1 MATGFELAVEGYI
14 DLAKWLVQEWGNRA
28 LKVAAHLDAGTC
40 TADQA
45 AADVGDC
52 AMLGMQSAALVVTEA
67 LDAAAVMTGQQDR
80 PHVVLSP
87 PFSTSDGG
95 GLPTSI
101 RTLRLAGDLVAD
113 LGADRLPVSVVT
125 IEPASL
131 KAAETTFYL
140 RADATG
146 HDAVGYSGAV
156 NVSMA
161 DGSPVESIDVWLL
174 G

>member
-1 MATGFELAVEGYI
+1 MATGFELAVDGYI

-28 LKVAAHLDAGTC
+28 LNVAAHLDAGTC

-45 AADVGDC
+45 AADAGDC
-52 AMLGMQSAALVVTEA
+52 AMLGIQSATLIVNEA
-67 LDAAAVMTGQQDR
+67 LDAAAVMTGQQDL
-80 PHVVLSP
+80 PHVVVSP

-95 GLPTSI
+95 FATSI
-101 RTLRLAGDLVAD
+101 RTLQLAGDLVAD
-113 LGADRLPVSVVT
+113 LGADRLPALVVT
-125 IEPASL
+125 IVPASL

-146 HDAVGYSGAV
+146 HDAVGYSGVV
-156 NVSMA
+156 NVSKA
-161 DGSPVESIDVWLL
+161 DGTPVGSVDVWLV